1 MTSPTFPPSQDPA
14 GFDRARFHEEM
25 NAEIAAFLRRVL

>member
-1 MTSPTFPPSQDPA
+1 MTSPTFPPSQDPE

-25 NAEIAAFLRRVL
+25 NSEIEAFLRRVL